1 MGLAIGYTN
10 SGSRQS
16 DCLHLA
22 GDWVAHNDSMRAYQF
37 NDSSRSVGQIN
48 AMPVVESVV

>member
-1 MGLAIGYTN
+1 MGLAIGFTN
-10 SGSRQS
+10 SDSMQS

-37 NDSSRSVGQIN
+37 ID
-48 AMPVVESVV
+48 SVVPAEVLPIKMSVLA